1 MDFLPLAQ
9 VTEIDTG
16 DTAWMLAAT
25 ALVLMM
31 TPALG
36 LFYAGLV
43 RSKNTLNTFMMC
55 IAAIAVA
62 TITWAL
68 VGYSLAFDGTGDLI
82 GGLNHFALHD
92 VTFEPREGLTIPHLV
107 FFAFQATFC
116 IITTALISGA
126 VVERMRFGAFLVF
139 AALWSVLVYA
149 VLAHW
154 AFGGGWLIEGGTLDF
169 AGGVPVEMGSGFSA
183 LAAALVVG
191 GRKDYG
197 RLALL
202 PHNAVY
208 VLLGAGL
215 LWFGWF
221 GFNGGSGFSTG
232 APGVLAFTNTLLT
245 PAASLLMWFALDAMR
260 GRQVTAIGAA
270 TAIIV
275 GCVLIT
281 PAGGFISPG
290 WAIALGF
297 LGALPCYA
305 VIMFRPRTQ
314 VDETLDVLAAH
325 GVAGF
330 TGILFIGFV
339 AQVGWNGVSDG
350 LFYGNA
356 AQLGD
361 QALAALA
368 APLYAFGMTYILLR
382 LIGLVMPLRGPE
394 HDEAIGMDSVHH
406 GEEAYATGE
415 GAILVTPEA
424 GREDEVLVA
433 QP

>member
-1 MDFLPLAQ
+1 MIAA
-9 VTEIDTG
+9 VDTG
-16 DTAWMLAAT
+16 DTAWMLMAT
-25 ALVLMM
+25 ALVLLM

-62 TITWAL
+62 TVSWAA
-68 VGYSLAFDGTGDLI
+68 VGYSLAFDGNGDLI
-82 GGLNHFALHD
+82 GGLGNAFMSGVDFA
-92 VTFEPREGLTIPHLV
+92 PREEGTIPELV

-116 IITTALISGA
+116 IITVALVSGA

-139 AALWSVLVYA
+139 SALWSVLVYA

-154 AFGGGWLIEGGTLDF
+154 AFGGGWLIAGGTLDF
-169 AGGVPVEMGSGFSA
+169 AGGVPVEMASGFSA

-191 GRKDYG
+191 ARKDYG
-197 RLALL
+197 RQALL

-232 APGVLAFTNTLLT
+232 EGSVLAFTNTLLC
-245 PAASLLMWFALDAMR
+245 PACTLIVWFALDLIR
-260 GRQVTAIGAA
+260 GRKVTAIGAA

-290 WAIALGF
+290 WAMVLGF
-297 LGALPCYA
+297 LGAVPCYA
-305 VIMFRPRTQ
+305 VVAWRPRTR

-325 GVAGF
+325 GIAGF
-330 TGILFIGFV
+330 TGILFLGLV
-339 AQVGWNGVSDG
+339 AQIGWNGVADG
-350 LFYGNA
+350 LFYGDAGQFWSQVVA
-356 AQLGD
+356 A
-361 QALAALA
+361 AVTPA
-368 APLYAFGMTYILLR
+368 YAFIVTFILLK
-382 LIGLVMPLRGPE
+382 LVGAVMPLRASE
-394 HDEAIGMDSVHH
+394 HDEAVGMDVVYH
-406 GEEAYATGE
+406 GEEAYASGE
-415 GAILVTPEA
+415 GAILVMPEPE
-424 GREDEVLVA
+424 GEKKLVSD
-433 QP
+433 PG